1 MGLQLMLQHFQALQ
15 SDAER
20 EPFAN
25 QIAAVFC
32 SMAEV
37 YLTDLWYVQ
46 YIAECAGMQ
55 ALTSASHA
63 PNAETECSQLV
74 GMALKY
80 APNSPEPLQLL
91 CNLRI
96 SQKQNGEALAALQ
109 RRCVCVWVLDALITD
124 IQ

>member
-1 MGLQLMLQHFQALQ
+1 MGLELMLQYFQSLK

-46 YIAECAGMQ
+46 SASCACMQ
-55 ALTSASHA
+55 ALMSASHV

-109 RRCVCVWVLDALITD
+109 RRCVCGRAACLVTNV
-124 IQ
+124 Q